1 MRILSIFLYFIATL
15 SLSAQISDTTR
26 TEYMYINNQRI
37 KAIISPNDTLFIVD
51 YDSIQ
56 ISSPRHFE
64 NREEYLTYMK
74 YKKYAAH
81 VYPYAK
87 EAVRIFR
94 EAQYVTR
101 YMDERT
107 QKVYLKNLQGELERE
122 FENKLK
128 KLSRTQG
135 KILIEMIER
144 ELDLSIYELIKMT
157 RGNFLASYY
166 GTIGT
171 FYDVNLREG
180 YIKGKDHLMDIV
192 ISDFDVS
199 YDIEKVIEK
208 HERKRMPMMPSP

>member
-81 VYPYAK
+81 VYPYAQ